1 MATPSPTSAA
11 VEAAISRVL
20 DAERSAREDVE
31 RATRE
36 AAAIVEDA
44 TATARV
50 IAERAERRIRSLR
63 AAFETRA
70 LRDVV
75 AIDAQ
80 SLSQD
85 AVRELTPG
93 DLVRLERAVAALS
106 GVLTG
111 AGT

>member
-11 VEAAISRVL
+11 VETAIGRVL
-20 DAERSAREDVE
+20 DAERVARDDVE

-36 AAAIVEDA
+36 ATTLVGDA
-44 TATARV
+44 TATARAV
-50 IAERAERRIRSLR
+50 AERAERRIRSVR

-80 SLSQD
+80 ALAQD
-85 AVRELTPG
+85 AARDLTPG

-106 GVLTG
+106 SALTG
-111 AGT
+111 GGT